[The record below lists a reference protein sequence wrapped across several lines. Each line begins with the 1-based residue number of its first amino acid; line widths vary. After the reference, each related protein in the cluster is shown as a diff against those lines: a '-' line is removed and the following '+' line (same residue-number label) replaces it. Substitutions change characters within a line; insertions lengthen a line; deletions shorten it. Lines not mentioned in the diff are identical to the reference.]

1 MRKMSEKL
9 SKKDYALWILSI
21 IVMYFVFEALG
32 DFGNL
37 GTLSSAS
44 PISLAEKSLFR
55 LTYLA
60 AGGVFAIFMGSLIY
74 LPLRF
79 REKRAE
85 VATRPTVDYTSIGL
99 GVVIVS
105 AIALVWFSLP
115 SLSPNIPLVL
125 QFNGGIILAMVML
138 LLFAL
143 TFVLYKEYYN
153 D

>member
-1 MRKMSEKL
+1 MSEKL
-9 SKKDYALWILSI
+9 SKKDYALWVLSI
-21 IVMYFVFEALG
+21 IAMFLIFEALG
-32 DFGNL
+32 NFGNL
-37 GTLSSAS
+37 TALSSAS

-85 VATRPTVDYTSIGL
+85 ATKKPTVDYISIGL

-115 SLSPNIPLVL
+115 YLSPNIPLVL
-125 QFNGGIILAMVML
+125 QFNSGVVLAMVML

-143 TFVLYKEYYN
+143 TFVLYKEYYK